1 MNATTT
7 HDLPALRFLTCGSV
21 DGGKSTLLGRLLHD
35 AGAIPPDV
43 LAAAAQA
50 SQARGLGELDL
61 SMLTDGLLSEREQGI
76 TIDVAYRY
84 FSSGARRFILA
95 DAPGHEQY
103 TRNMATAASTA
114 DLAILLVDARKG
126 ILPQTRRHAAL
137 AHLLGVRRI
146 IVAVN
151 KLDLAGWSEA
161 VFNGIRDEFTAFAD
175 KLGWTGAT
183 FLPLSAL
190 QGDMVVRRGTN
201 IPWHEGPTLLE
212 LLEGAGLEEN
222 PSRRPFRFPVQAV
235 RRHEGIRRYLGRVA
249 SGTIRVG
256 DVIAAF
262 PSGQE
267 ARVKAIELGGLSLD
281 EAQEGQSV
289 ALRIDADI
297 DIARGDLLAD
307 PASPP
312 VLGRGFDT
320 TLCWFDDRPL
330 EAGRRYRLR
339 HGPKETFA
347 TVERLDGQLDL
358 HTLALKPAPTLGPNG
373 LGSARLRT
381 HETLAADPY
390 AENRAT
396 GAFILVDE
404 ATNATVAGGFIRA
417 AISS

>member
-1 MNATTT
+1 MNAAIT

-21 DGGKSTLLGRLLHD
+21 DDGKSTLLGRLLHD

-50 SQARGLGELDL
+50 SRARGLGELDL
-61 SMLTDGLLSEREQGI
+61 SLLTDGLLSEREQGI

-84 FSSGARRFILA
+84 FGSGSRRFILA

-137 AHLLGVRRI
+137 AHLLGVREV

-161 VFNGIRDEFTAFAD
+161 AFKDLRDEFTAFAD
-175 KLGWTGAT
+175 RLGLKGAQ
-183 FLPLSAL
+183 FIPLSAL
-190 QGDMVVRRGTN
+190 RGDMVVARGPN
-201 IPWHEGPTLLE
+201 LPWYGGPTLLE
-212 LLEGAGLEEN
+212 LLERAGLEEGA
-222 PSRRPFRFPVQAV
+222 RDRPFRFPVQSV
-235 RRHEGIRRYLGRVA
+235 RRHGGARRYLGRVA
-249 SGTIRVG
+249 SGGIRVG
-256 DVIAAF
+256 DAIAAF
-262 PSGQE
+262 PSGLE
-267 ARVKAIELGGLSLD
+267 ARVASLDLGGVPLD
-281 EAQEGQSV
+281 AAREGQSV
-289 ALRIDADI
+289 ALGIDADL

-307 PASPP
+307 PVAPP
-312 VLGRGFDT
+312 VLGRGFEA

-358 HTLALKPAPTLGPNG
+358 HTLALEPTAALGPNG
-373 LGSARLRT
+373 LGIARLRC
-381 HETLAADPY
+381 HEILAADPY

-404 ATNATVAGGFIRA
+404 ATNATVAGGLIRA
-417 AISS
+417 AISA